1 MKIGNNVKP
10 SIPPVPSG
18 TYMAVCIYSLG
29 IGEQLYKYKDSTRY
43 NNQVMIGFELVGQ
56 TVEIDGAQQPRV
68 LGRTF
73 NIAKSQNSGLRK
85 FLGSWLGKALTD
97 DEYMAFDTND
107 LLGKPAMLNVV
118 LNDTGEYANI
128 DSIMGIPAGMPVPQ
142 AVSVPYWFDLDDGFD
157 QAAFEKLPE
166 WAQEKIKK
174 STQWQKLYAPKTEVK
189 IDSGTGEVIQE
200 PPTPADTP
208 ASQAGQGR
216 APF

>member
-1 MKIGNNVKP
+1 MKIGKNIKP
-10 SIPPVPSG
+10 SIPPVPGG

-29 IGEQLYKYKDSTRY
+29 IGEQLCKYKDSTRY

-56 TVEIDGAQQPRV
+56 TVEIDGEQQPRV

-85 FLGSWLGKALTD
+85 FLGSWLGKSLTD
-97 DEYMAFDTND
+97 EEYMSFDTND

-128 DSIMGIPAGMPVPQ
+128 DSIMSIPVGMPEPK
-142 AVSVPYWFDLDDGFD
+142 ATITPYWFDLDDGFD
-157 QAAFEKLPE
+157 EEAFGKLPE

-174 STQWQKLYAPKTEVK
+174 STEWQKMYAPKTEVK
-189 IDSGTGEVIQE
+189 IDQGTGEVLE
-200 PPTPADTP
+200 KPA
-208 ASQAGQGR
+208 GNGGV
-216 APF
+216 PF

>member
-1 MKIGNNVKP
+1 MKIGKNVKP
-10 SIPPVPSG
+10 SIPPVPGG

-29 IGEQLYKYKDSTRY
+29 IGEQLCKYKDTTRY

-56 TVEIDGAQQPRV
+56 TVEIDGVQQPRV

-85 FLGSWLGKALTD
+85 FLGSWLGKSLTD
-97 DEYMAFDTND
+97 DEYMGFDTNS
-107 LLGKPAMLNVV
+107 LLGKAAMLNVV

-128 DSIMGIPAGMPVPQ
+128 DSIMGLPVGMPVPE
-142 AVSVPYWFDLDDGFD
+142 ATTTPYWFDMDDGFD

-174 STQWQKLYAPKTEVK
+174 STQWQKEFAPKTEVK
-189 IDSGTGEVIQE
+189 VDAGTGEVLSSAL
-200 PPTPADTP
+200 PDTAP
-208 ASQAGQGR
+208 DAAQGTGR